1 MKRRA
6 HQQVEDML
14 AADKSEAGQRQPH
27 NQDLSDMF
35 EFEELSEEFEVI
47 FYNGGPIGVISEGD
61 TIKLR
66 AVQRQNFG
74 NLYYNAK
81 TGAIKQLTNN
91 KAMIRK
97 GDTEEL
103 ESELESELEEKK
115 PPDLGMRGYNAKVM
129 KVMEVLNEAGDMTAD
144 FFKTEAEKESKLV
157 SKLGEK
163 KPPEFGM
170 LDYKAKISKGDTEK
184 LKSDPQ
190 SEADI
195 SI

>member
-6 HQQVEDML
+6 HQQVED
-14 AADKSEAGQRQPH
+14 
-27 NQDLSDMF
+27 
-35 EFEELSEEFEVI
+35 
-47 FYNGGPIGVISEGD
+47 
-61 TIKLR
+61 
-66 AVQRQNFG
+66 
-74 NLYYNAK
+74 YNAK
-81 TGAIKQLTNN
+81 TGAIKQVTNN

-115 PPDLGMRGYNAKVM
+115 PPDLGMHGYNAKVM
-129 KVMEVLNEAGDMTAD
+129 KVMEVLNKAGDMTAN
-144 FFKTEAEKESKLV
+144 FFKTVAEKESKLV

-184 LKSDPQ
+184 LKSDLQ
-190 SEADI
+190 SKADI